1 MTILEKID
9 MRYLKK
15 GVLLFSTLLIFGV
28 LLMSACGTKE
38 DPVPDNMPVQADN
51 IVGKW
56 SAFNVVV
63 RKAGEISFVG
73 EVIFNDDKKG
83 SMKFDGFDKS
93 PFDWKS
99 NDSTVTITD
108 VQFGIQVFKRNK
120 NEKDDQMLS
129 LEKVVDEFT
138 EVTTMSLTRK

>member
-1 MTILEKID
+1 
-9 MRYLKK
+9 MRYLRK

-28 LLMSACGTKE
+28 LLMSACGTTE
-38 DPVPDNMPVQADN
+38 DPVPATSVDIDN
-51 IVGKW
+51 IVGVW

-63 RKAGEISFVG
+63 RKTGEVSFVG
-73 EVIFNDDKKG
+73 EVVFNDDKKG
-83 SMKFDGFDKS
+83 TMKFDGFDES
-93 PFDWKS
+93 SFDWKS

-108 VQFGIQVFKRNK
+108 IQFGIQVFKRDK
-120 NEKDDQMLS
+120 NEKDDQILS